1 MYLEQFKRDAQAI
14 LKYLPFVVGFIGF
27 MALNIM
33 SAYLFQSDTSAL
45 IQDSI
50 ERLGKNVTFITM
62 VVPFAF
68 LLGLLFLC
76 WIFIHKSTLTKLTT
90 ARKKVDWKRIFFS
103 FFVWTAVNVLVLGIS
118 ILLQPNAYQFQFRA
132 SAFVPLLLISL
143 VFIPIQTS
151 FEEYFFRGYF
161 MQFVALLSKNKG
173 VALFLSSVVF
183 GLMHASNPEVAEMG
197 PAVMIFYIG
206 SGFLLGIMTLM
217 DDGLEL
223 ALGFHAANN
232 LFGALVITSNSAVF
246 QTDALFVF
254 GGSSSI
260 NELLIQVFIIFP
272 TLLYFFSK
280 KYRWKNWQQKLF
292 NRLNY
297 ETKY

>member
-62 VVPFAF
+62 VVPFVF

-118 ILLQPNAYQFQFRA
+118 ILLQPNDYQFQFRA

-197 PAVMIFYIG
+197 PVVMIFYIG

-254 GGSSSI
+254 SGSSSI